1 MADLSDLSVFLK
13 MVKNLKFIWE
23 SKLEDLWKLPVTRQ
37 IINFLILLIKL
48 IPSLP
53 SPLGFKCNAHLLS
66 SFEVKFPLLMISICK
81 PYKYSFI
88 LITITESLLL
98 SVRVIKLEMTTLLS
112 GKVFSII
119 SLDQAIYQ
127 APRWTLKMYYY
138 IIRAFFNNGLI

>member
-1 MADLSDLSVFLK
+1 MA
-13 MVKNLKFIWE
+13 
-23 SKLEDLWKLPVTRQ
+23 
-37 IINFLILLIKL
+37 NFLILLIKL

-53 SPLGFKCNAHLLS
+53 SPLGFKCNARLLS
-66 SFEVKFPLLMISICK
+66 SFEVKFPLLMISIFK
-81 PYKYSFI
+81 AYKYLFI

-119 SLDQAIYQ
+119 SLDQAIYL

>member
-98 SVRVIKLEMTTLLS
+98 SVRVIKLKMTRLLS
-112 GKVFSII
+112 GKVFSTI

-127 APRWTLKMYYY
+127 APRWTLNMYYY
-138 IIRAFFNNGLI
+138 IIRAFSNNGLI